1 MTAPRLTSARPRSD
15 RLLAPLQAAPC
26 RRPGPSPGA
35 GRPWRG
41 PAGRPTGKA
50 QRGLTLVEL
59 LVGLA
64 LGLLIV
70 ASGATLLIN
79 HLREHRALLLEARLM
94 QDLRTAADL
103 VARDLRRA
111 GHWGDAAAGVWS
123 PAQPARANPYAA
135 LAPAAAASDAAS
147 FGYSRDATENHLLD
161 SNEQFGFRLRNKAIE
176 LQLGSGNW
184 QALTDPSLLTITA
197 FDITPTLVEIDL
209 DSLCSQPCPGGSPS
223 CPPRQQVR
231 SLAVQI
237 GGRALAD
244 ASITRSVQALVR
256 VRYDALVGA
265 CPG

>member
-1 MTAPRLTSARPRSD
+1 MLEPVSRS
-15 RLLAPLQAAPC
+15 
-26 RRPGPSPGA
+26 
-35 GRPWRG
+35 
-41 PAGRPTGKA
+41 A

-64 LGLLIV
+64 LGLLV
-70 ASGATLLIN
+70 LAAGGLLLTQ

-123 PAQPARANPYAA
+123 PTETQRANPYAA

-147 FGYSRDATENHLLD
+147 FAYSRDATVENHVLD
-161 SNEQFGFRLRNKAIE
+161 SNEQFGLRLRNKAIE
-176 LQLGSGNW
+176 LQLGRANW
-184 QALTDPSLLTITA
+184 QALTDATLLEVTSFAIE
-197 FDITPTLVEIDL
+197 PTVEEIDL
-209 DSLCSQPCPGGSPS
+209 GALCHKPCPIGSAT

-237 GGRALAD
+237 GGRSLAD
-244 ASITRSVQALVR
+244 PSVTRSVQAQVR
-256 VRYDALVGA
+256 VRYDAVVGA
-265 CPG
+265 CPA